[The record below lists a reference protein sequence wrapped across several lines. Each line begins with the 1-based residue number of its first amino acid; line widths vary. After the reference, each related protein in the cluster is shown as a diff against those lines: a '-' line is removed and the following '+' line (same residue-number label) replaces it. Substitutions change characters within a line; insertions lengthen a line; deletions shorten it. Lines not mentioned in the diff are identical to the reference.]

1 MTFIWIVV
9 ALAAVAAL
17 ARRVV
22 SHDRRKTELGF
33 VSHQWLAER
42 RSSDMSDRQR

>member
-1 MTFIWIVV
+1 MTLIWIVV
-9 ALAAVAAL
+9 VVAAVAAL

-22 SHDRRKTELGF
+22 WRERQKTEMGF

>member
-1 MTFIWIVV
+1 MTLIWIVV
-9 ALAAVAAL
+9 AMAAAAAL

-22 SHDRRKTELGF
+22 WREGRKTELGF

>member
-1 MTFIWIVV
+1 MTLVWIVV
-9 ALAAVAAL
+9 GVAAVAAL
-17 ARRVV
+17 ARRIVW
-22 SHDRRKTELGF
+22 HERRKTDLGF